1 MTPEQRYWWRIA
13 LELKLRKC
21 SGDAFQDFFSN
32 LMEKVH
38 GSDFVRVRPFGQLGD
53 KGCDGYL
60 QSSGKVF
67 ACYGALNGDGGKV
80 AYLVGKMGDDYAKA
94 AKALSDVMRE
104 WAMVHNLVD
113 GLPAEAVLKL
123 NEIQAI
129 NPKCPCGFIG
139 MEGFEYLVFSL
150 DRQEIESLLGMV
162 ATAQDAQ
169 DFQTKELSD
178 LVSAVMSAT
187 DATPIDVTAIRP
199 VPPDKLDFNH
209 LPSHWRAM
217 IAGGWQNAHFVQ
229 EYLDRH
235 PDPMT
240 GERIAQL
247 FRVRYQYLKAQN
259 LEPGAVMS
267 ALYEGITGI
276 GAVTPARQVAAQA
289 LLAHLFESC
298 DIFETVSEQQQ
309 AADA

>member
-1 MTPEQRYWWRIA
+1 MA
-13 LELKLRKC
+13 
-21 SGDAFQDFFSN
+21 
-32 LMEKVH
+32 H
-38 GSDFVRVRPFGQLGD
+38 GSDFVRVRPFGRLGD

-80 AYLVGKMGDDYAKA
+80 DYLIKKMEEDYC
-94 AKALSDVMRE
+94 KALKSIPEIMKE
-104 WAMVHNLVD
+104 WHMVHNLVD
-113 GLPAEAVLKL
+113 GLPTDAILKL
-123 NEIQAI
+123 RELSAADGQRTF
-129 NPKCPCGFIG
+129 GFVG
-139 MEGFEYLVFSL
+139 MDDFGQILFSL
-150 DRQEIESLLGMV
+150 EPSKIEVLLGPA

-169 DFQTKELSD
+169 NFQTAELRD
-178 LVSAVMSAT
+178 LITAVMSAT
-187 DATPIDVTAIRP
+187 DASAIDVTEIRP
-199 VPPDKLDFNH
+199 VPADKLDYNN
-209 LPSHWRAM
+209 LPSHWRSM

-240 GERIAQL
+240 GERIAQD
-247 FRVRYQYLKAQN
+247 FRVRYEYLKAQN
-259 LEPGAVMS
+259 LEPGAIMS

-298 DIFETVSEQQQ
+298 DIFETKPEKVATE
-309 AADA
+309 